1 MSVKWKR
8 TFRPLVACDVCV
20 VCSILIVL
28 YCYCMRMV
36 TEDASELS
44 TYLGEFKLLFHVRH
58 HSLTLEADE
67 CP

>member
-1 MSVKWKR
+1 M
-8 TFRPLVACDVCV
+8 CV